1 MEALVITKYVQAAL
15 GKAHYEIVED
25 DQTYFGEIPGFEG
38 VWANA
43 PTLEACRDELEEVF
57 EGWILFRVHQHL
69 QLPVVDGLSLEIHEV
84 A

>member
-1 MEALVITKYVQAAL
+1 MITQYVHAAMA
-15 GKAHYEIVED
+15 KATYSILED
-25 DQTYFGEIPGFEG
+25 DATYYGEIPGFEG

-43 PTLEACRDELEEVF
+43 ATLEACREELEQVL

-69 QLPVVDGLSLEIHEV
+69 ELPEVDGLTLKVSEV